1 MYHVYF
7 MEEKSHKKESDD
19 ITKIHINLAY
29 LQKIDYT
36 DIEISG
42 NKLMKD
48 LYFLSCG
55 DNEKLDII
63 YEGDSLMEKIIKEA
77 KEIAGTMELD
87 LYATDEELRQMDQ
100 EEYYQNGL
108 KAGIREGIEQNKKE
122 MVINMYKKSFDIK
135 TISQITNLTIDDVKK
150 IIDN

>member
-1 MYHVYF
+1 
-7 MEEKSHKKESDD
+7 MEEKTHQKESDD

-36 DIEISG
+36 NIEISG

-48 LYFLSCG
+48 LYFLTCG
-55 DNEKLDII
+55 DNKKLDMI
-63 YEGDSLMEKIIKEA
+63 YEGDNLMEEIIKEA

-100 EEYYQNGL
+100 EEYYQ
-108 KAGIREGIEQNKKE
+108 KGIQAGIEQKEKE
-122 MVINMYKKSFDIK
+122 MVINLYKNGVSIDIISKSA
-135 TISQITNLTIDDVKK
+135 NLTTDEIQQ
-150 IIDN
+150 IINNLEN